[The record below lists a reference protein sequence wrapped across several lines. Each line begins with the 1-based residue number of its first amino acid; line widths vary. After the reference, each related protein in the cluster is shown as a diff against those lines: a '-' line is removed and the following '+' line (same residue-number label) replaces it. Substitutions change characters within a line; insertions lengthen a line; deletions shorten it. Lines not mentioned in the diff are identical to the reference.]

1 MIPVFKPS
9 LDQEEWLALKEP
21 LENGWLGLGPKTK
34 EFEQKFAEYTHA
46 PHAVGAN
53 SGTAALH
60 LGFAVLDIA
69 GGEVITT
76 SLTYVATNHAILY
89 CGATPV
95 FADVEEDTGNIR
107 LDEIERCITPRTK
120 AICVVHYTGHPCD
133 MDPIME
139 LAAKHG
145 LPVLQD
151 SAHACGSRY
160 KGRPIGS
167 FGPIN
172 TFSFDPVKNLAT
184 GAGGMVTL
192 QDPDLDLRMRKL
204 RWLGHARPPGT
215 PAAPGEM
222 DYYHVTEEIGFRHH
236 MNDLSAAIG
245 IVQLRKLEKHNDRR
259 REIAA
264 IYDGAFAELDWLK
277 TPVLKE
283 YAFTAQHKYVIR
295 VPAEDRDQLILHLK
309 DRGVASHVHFV
320 PTHLHPAYKPYATEL
335 LPVTE
340 RLWKTLVTL
349 PLFPGLTDDEIA
361 QVIEGVKSYPKYAR
375 GKNGRAAA
383 GATLPLP
390 GSPSN

>member
-1 MIPVFKPS
+1 MIPVFKPA
-9 LDQEEWLALKEP
+9 LDQEEWYALKEP
-21 LENGWLGLGPKTK
+21 IEKGWLGLGPKTK
-34 EFEQKFAEYTHA
+34 EFEERFAEYVHV
-46 PHAVGAN
+46 PYAVGAN

-60 LGFAVLDIA
+60 LGFAALNIT

-76 SLTYVATNHAILY
+76 SLTYVATNHAIIW
-89 CGATPV
+89 CGGTPV

-107 LDEIERCITPRTK
+107 VDEIERCITPRTK
-120 AICVVHYTGHPCD
+120 AICVVHYAGHPCD

-139 LAAKHG
+139 LAARHN

-167 FGPIN
+167 FGEVN

-184 GAGGMVTL
+184 GAGGMVTVR
-192 QDPDLDLRMRKL
+192 DEALDRRMRKL

-215 PAAPGEM
+215 PAEPGMM
-222 DYYHVTEEIGFRHH
+222 DYYHVTEEIGFREH

-245 IVQLRKLEKHNDRR
+245 LVQLRKLERHNDRR

-264 IYDGAFAELDWLK
+264 IYDAAFADMDWVQ
-277 TPVLKE
+277 TPVLKD

-295 VPAEDRDQLILHLK
+295 VPAEDRDPLILHLK
-309 DRGVASHVHFV
+309 ERGVGSHVHFV

-349 PLFPGLTDDEIA
+349 PLFPTLTDSEIQ
-361 QVIEGVKSYPKYAR
+361 QVIDGVRSYERRAR
-375 GKNGRAAA
+375 QASGQPA
-383 GATLPLP
+383 GVPARP
-390 GSPSN
+390 